1 MIFDIEG
8 DGLNPTKIYVL
19 SYQASNGE
27 IRSTTN
33 YDDMAKLLLKQKVL
47 IGHNLI
53 SFDIPVIER
62 ILGIKIEARLIDTLA
77 LSWYLYPNQ
86 FLHGLDEWG
95 EKLGIKK
102 PKIDDWENLTIEEY
116 THRCEEDVKIT
127 VRLYKDLMKKL
138 LALYNNNEED
148 ANRLIRYLSFKMQ
161 VVAEQE
167 ATKWKLD
174 IPKTEKYIEEL
185 TALQDEAKLHL
196 IKAMPPVEIVAKKTR
211 PAKPFKQDGTWSV
224 TGAKWFNLL
233 KEHGFPQDY
242 TGTVEVVVDL
252 KEGNP
257 GSPQQV
263 KDWLYSLGWKPETWE
278 YIKDAEGNEKK
289 VEQVRIVGEH
299 GKELCPSVR
308 KLVKQEPS
316 IEYLDKLSVY
326 QHRLGLLKG
335 FLRDEEDGYLK
346 ASMSGFTNTL
356 RLKHKTVVN
365 LPGIDK
371 PYGNYIR
378 GVLVAR
384 DGKVLMGSD
393 MVSLEDTTKRHYMYP
408 YDPDYVEEMS
418 EEGFDPHLDLALH
431 AGALTK
437 ADLLNGA
444 AYVKPIRKQYKVANY
459 SCIYGVG
466 APKLART
473 LGIKVKEAKKLI
485 ESYWK
490 RNWSIKQ
497 LAEDTLTKTMD
508 GEMWLFNPVS
518 GFWYS
523 LRYEKDIFSTLN
535 QSTGVYVFDKWMAN
549 VRKMGYKITGQ
560 FHDEIVVEV
569 NQGLEEETKINF
581 QKALDKTNN
590 QLILNISLGID
601 VQHGLAY
608 SEIH

>member
-335 FLRDEEDGYLK
+335 FLRDEEDGYLCLL
-346 ASMSGFTNTL
+346 FPRD
-356 RLKHKTVVN
+356 RL
-365 LPGIDK
+365 
-371 PYGNYIR
+371 
-378 GVLVAR
+378 
-384 DGKVLMGSD
+384 
-393 MVSLEDTTKRHYMYP
+393 
-408 YDPDYVEEMS
+408 
-418 EEGFDPHLDLALH
+418 
-431 AGALTK
+431 
-437 ADLLNGA
+437 
-444 AYVKPIRKQYKVANY
+444 
-459 SCIYGVG
+459 
-466 APKLART
+466 
-473 LGIKVKEAKKLI
+473 
-485 ESYWK
+485 
-490 RNWSIKQ
+490 
-497 LAEDTLTKTMD
+497 
-508 GEMWLFNPVS
+508 
-518 GFWYS
+518 
-523 LRYEKDIFSTLN
+523 
-535 QSTGVYVFDKWMAN
+535 
-549 VRKMGYKITGQ
+549 
-560 FHDEIVVEV
+560 
-569 NQGLEEETKINF
+569 
-581 QKALDKTNN
+581 
-590 QLILNISLGID
+590 
-601 VQHGLAY
+601 
-608 SEIH
+608 